1 MVDIEMTSASTD
13 VIIQFCSYLSVEML
27 FPFGWKVSGWIS
39 GYVFVQLSLFFTNL
53 INKSIL
59 CMVFMTF
66 LRIAVT
72 LYIQKHYISRN
83 FLFFLNISAHSFGL
97 HWQTDVATGIS
108 FSLRVRVRVLSCRST
123 YTRQLDYQSVPGRI
137 QQPMSCDT
145 SSWRGFIQQ
154 MFIACLIFL
163 LKQFSSLSNI
173 LRSFIE
179 HCFRIYNHYNHSW
192 LASSSQLKEYI
203 WTRITVIV

>member
-1 MVDIEMTSASTD
+1 MSSFNSALTFQLKCCFPLVGKCLDEYQGMSL
-13 VIIQFCSYLSVEML
+13 CSCH
-27 FPFGWKVSGWIS
+27 
-39 GYVFVQLSLFFTNL
+39 LFFTNL

-97 HWQTDVATGIS
+97 HRQTDVAMGIS
-108 FSLRVRVRVLSCRST
+108 LSLRVRVRVLSYRST

-137 QQPMSCDT
+137 QQPRSCDT
-145 SSWRGFIQQ
+145 SSWLRFHSTDVY
-154 MFIACLIFL
+154 CLFDFPSKTVL
-163 LKQFSSLSNI
+163 L
-173 LRSFIE
+173 
-179 HCFRIYNHYNHSW
+179 
-192 LASSSQLKEYI
+192 
-203 WTRITVIV
+203 IVQYS